1 MNSLQTKIEEKM
13 TWSHHKLFSSKLNA
27 SQFIKYKPKT
37 QYLQSSTEENPRVIQ
52 MQEIPSDPL
61 DPPKHRLM
69 KVPRAPYNEPVP
81 VMHSPP
87 NTSDSKK
94 TLNWKIPPAISN
106 WKNVKGYIIPLD
118 KRLLADGRNLQE
130 TKIND
135 NFAKLSE
142 ALYIAEQKARED
154 TELRRRIAEEHAL
167 REKEKKDTEMRAS
180 AMQARMEK
188 TLTNENKASSLDEK
202 AKELQNLSEL
212 HTDNNKEEKKRENS
226 RERRKR
232 IERNEIREERR
243 REREKDRRIAEAGG
257 HKYKK
262 GKLFRDRDRD
272 ISERVALGLVNVQK
286 ITDNVM
292 YDQLLF
298 DQKSKTQLIL

>member
-1 MNSLQTKIEEKM
+1 M
-13 TWSHHKLFSSKLNA
+13 THSKLFSSKLNA

-37 QYLQSSTEENPRVIQ
+37 QYLQSSTEKNPRVIQ

-106 WKNVKGYIIPLD
+106 WKNAKGYIIPLD

-188 TLTNENKASSLDEK
+188 TLINENQASSLDEK
-202 AKELQNLSEL
+202 AKEMQNPLEL
-212 HTDNNKEEKKRENS
+212 HKNNYKEEKKRENS

-272 ISERVALGLVNVQK
+272 ISERVALGLANVQK

>member
-1 MNSLQTKIEEKM
+1 M
-13 TWSHHKLFSSKLNA
+13 SHYKLFSSKLNA

-81 VMHSPP
+81 VIHSPP

-106 WKNVKGYIIPLD
+106 WKNAKGYIIPLD

-142 ALYIAEQKARED
+142 ALYIAEQKARDD

-188 TLTNENKASSLDEK
+188 TLTNKNQASSLDEK

-212 HTDNNKEEKKRENS
+212 HIDNNKEEKKRENS

-232 IERNEIREERR
+232 IERNEIREDRR
-243 REREKDRRIAEAGG
+243 REREKDRRIAETGG

-272 ISERVALGLVNVQK
+272 ISERVALGLANVQK

-298 DQKSKTQLIL
+298 DQKLKPQLVM

>member
-1 MNSLQTKIEEKM
+1 MG
-13 TWSHHKLFSSKLNA
+13 
-27 SQFIKYKPKT
+27 
-37 QYLQSSTEENPRVIQ
+37 
-52 MQEIPSDPL
+52 
-61 DPPKHRLM
+61 
-69 KVPRAPYNEPVP
+69 
-81 VMHSPP
+81 MHSPP

-106 WKNVKGYIIPLD
+106 WKNAKGYIIPLD

-243 REREKDRRIAEAGG
+243 REREKDRRIVETGG
-257 HKYKK
+257 YKYKK
-262 GKLFRDRDRD
+262 GKLFRDCDRD
-272 ISERVALGLVNVQK
+272 ISERVVLGLVNVQK
-286 ITDNVM
+286 ITNNVM

>member
-1 MNSLQTKIEEKM
+1 MI
-13 TWSHHKLFSSKLNA
+13 
-27 SQFIKYKPKT
+27 
-37 QYLQSSTEENPRVIQ
+37 
-52 MQEIPSDPL
+52 
-61 DPPKHRLM
+61 
-69 KVPRAPYNEPVP
+69 KVPNEPTDTPVP
-81 VMHSPP
+81 LNHSPLRSIKP
-87 NTSDSKK
+87 NK
-94 TLNWKIPPAISN
+94 TLNWKIPPAVSN
-106 WKNVKGYIIPLD
+106 WKNAKGYIIPLD

-142 ALYIAEQKARED
+142 ALYIAEQKAREN

-188 TLTNENKASSLDEK
+188 TLINENQASSLDEK

-212 HTDNNKEEKKRENS
+212 HKNNNKEKKRENS
-226 RERRKR
+226 RERK
-232 IERNEIREERR
+232 
-243 REREKDRRIAEAGG
+243 KDRRIAETGG

-272 ISERVALGLVNVQK
+272 ISER
-286 ITDNVM
+286 
-292 YDQLLF
+292 
-298 DQKSKTQLIL
+298 

>member
-1 MNSLQTKIEEKM
+1 M
-13 TWSHHKLFSSKLNA
+13 SHHKLFSSKLNA

-69 KVPRAPYNEPVP
+69 KVPRTPYNESVP

-87 NTSDSKK
+87 NILDSKK
-94 TLNWKIPPAISN
+94 TLNWKIPPVVSN

-188 TLTNENKASSLDEK
+188 TLINENQASSLDEK
-202 AKELQNLSEL
+202 AKEMQNPLEL
-212 HTDNNKEEKKRENS
+212 HKNNYKEEKKRENS

-232 IERNEIREERR
+232 IERNEIREDRR

-257 HKYKK
+257 HKYRK

-272 ISERVALGLVNVQK
+272 ISERVALGLANVQK
-286 ITDNVM
+286 ITNNVM

-298 DQKSKTQLIL
+298 DQKLKPQLVM

>member
-1 MNSLQTKIEEKM
+1 M
-13 TWSHHKLFSSKLNA
+13 THSKLFSSKLNA

-37 QYLQSSTEENPRVIQ
+37 QYLQSSTEKNPRVIQ

-106 WKNVKGYIIPLD
+106 WKNAKGYIIPLD

-243 REREKDRRIAEAGG
+243 REREKDRRIVEAGG
-257 HKYKK
+257 YKYKK

-286 ITDNVM
+286 ITNNVI
-292 YDQLLF
+292 YDQTLF
-298 DQKSKTQLIL
+298 DQKLKTQLIL

>member
-1 MNSLQTKIEEKM
+1 M
-13 TWSHHKLFSSKLNA
+13 THSKLFSSKLNA
-27 SQFIKYKPKT
+27 PQFIKYKPKT

-81 VMHSPP
+81 VIHSPP

-106 WKNVKGYIIPLD
+106 WKNAKGYIIPLD

-167 REKEKKDTEMRAS
+167 REKERKDAEMRAS

-188 TLTNENKASSLDEK
+188 ILTNENKASSLEEK

-212 HTDNNKEEKKRENS
+212 HKDDNKEEKKKRENS

-243 REREKDRRIAEAGG
+243 REREKDRRIAETGG

-272 ISERVALGLVNVQK
+272 ISERVALGLANVQK

-298 DQKSKTQLIL
+298 DQKLKPQLVM

>member
-1 MNSLQTKIEEKM
+1 M
-13 TWSHHKLFSSKLNA
+13 THHKLFSSKLNA
-27 SQFIKYKPKT
+27 PQFIKYKPKT

-106 WKNVKGYIIPLD
+106 WKNAKGYIIPLD

-202 AKELQNLSEL
+202 AKELQSLSEL
-212 HTDNNKEEKKRENS
+212 HIDNNKEEKKRENS

-232 IERNEIREERR
+232 IERNEIREDRR

-257 HKYKK
+257 HKYRK

-272 ISERVALGLVNVQK
+272 ISERVALGLANVQK
-286 ITDNVM
+286 ITNNVM

-298 DQKSKTQLIL
+298 DQKLKPQLVM

>member
-1 MNSLQTKIEEKM
+1 MR
-13 TWSHHKLFSSKLNA
+13 F
-27 SQFIKYKPKT
+27 
-37 QYLQSSTEENPRVIQ
+37 
-52 MQEIPSDPL
+52 
-61 DPPKHRLM
+61 
-69 KVPRAPYNEPVP
+69 KVPWTPYNESVP
-81 VMHSPP
+81 VIHSPS
-87 NTSDSKK
+87 NILDSKN
-94 TLNWKIPPAISN
+94 TLNWKIPPVVSN
-106 WKNVKGYIIPLD
+106 WKNTKGYIIPLD

-130 TKIND
+130 AKIND

-202 AKELQNLSEL
+202 AKELQNLLEL
-212 HTDNNKEEKKRENS
+212 HTDNNKEEKKRFNKENS
-226 RERRKR
+226 KKR

-272 ISERVALGLVNVQK
+272 ISERVALGLANVQK
-286 ITDNVM
+286 ITDNVI
-292 YDQLLF
+292 YDQTLF
-298 DQKSKTQLIL
+298 DQKLKPQLVL

>member
-1 MNSLQTKIEEKM
+1 MG
-13 TWSHHKLFSSKLNA
+13 
-27 SQFIKYKPKT
+27 
-37 QYLQSSTEENPRVIQ
+37 
-52 MQEIPSDPL
+52 
-61 DPPKHRLM
+61 
-69 KVPRAPYNEPVP
+69 NEPVP

-94 TLNWKIPPAISN
+94 TLNWKIPPAVSN
-106 WKNVKGYIIPLD
+106 WKNAKGYIIPLD

-135 NFAKLSE
+135 NFSKLSE

-180 AMQARMEK
+180 AMQARMKK
-188 TLTNENKASSLDEK
+188 TLTNENKASSLDGK
-202 AKELQNLSEL
+202 AKELQDLSEL
-212 HTDNNKEEKKRENS
+212 YTDNNKEEKKRENS
-226 RERRKR
+226 GDRRKR

-262 GKLFRDRDRD
+262 GKLLRDRDRD
-272 ISERVALGLVNVQK
+272 ISERVALGLANVQK
-286 ITDNVM
+286 ITDNVI

-298 DQKSKTQLIL
+298 DQKLKPQLVL

>member
-1 MNSLQTKIEEKM
+1 MNMIVHTNTNEAERIVLETMNNLQTKIEEKM
-13 TWSHHKLFSSKLNA
+13 IMSHYKLFSSKLNA

-37 QYLQSSTEENPRVIQ
+37 QYLESSTEENPRVIQ

-106 WKNVKGYIIPLD
+106 WKNAKGYIIPLD

-142 ALYIAEQKARED
+142 ALYIAEQKAREN

-188 TLTNENKASSLDEK
+188 TIINENKASLLDEK
-202 AKELQNLSEL
+202 AKELQNPSEL
-212 HTDNNKEEKKRENS
+212 HKDNNKEEKKK
-226 RERRKR
+226 RKF
-232 IERNEIREERR
+232 
-243 REREKDRRIAEAGG
+243 K
-257 HKYKK
+257 
-262 GKLFRDRDRD
+262 
-272 ISERVALGLVNVQK
+272 
-286 ITDNVM
+286 
-292 YDQLLF
+292 
-298 DQKSKTQLIL
+298 

>member
-1 MNSLQTKIEEKM
+1 M
-13 TWSHHKLFSSKLNA
+13 
-27 SQFIKYKPKT
+27 
-37 QYLQSSTEENPRVIQ
+37 
-52 MQEIPSDPL
+52 
-61 DPPKHRLM
+61 
-69 KVPRAPYNEPVP
+69 
-81 VMHSPP
+81 
-87 NTSDSKK
+87 
-94 TLNWKIPPAISN
+94 
-106 WKNVKGYIIPLD
+106 G
-118 KRLLADGRNLQE
+118 ADGRNLQE

-188 TLTNENKASSLDEK
+188 TLTNENKASSLDKK

-212 HTDNNKEEKKRENS
+212 HTDNNKVE
-226 RERRKR
+226 
-232 IERNEIREERR
+232 
-243 REREKDRRIAEAGG
+243 REREKDRRIAETGG

-272 ISERVALGLVNVQK
+272 ISERVALGLANVQK

-298 DQKSKTQLIL
+298 DQKLKPQLVM

>member
-1 MNSLQTKIEEKM
+1 MG
-13 TWSHHKLFSSKLNA
+13 
-27 SQFIKYKPKT
+27 
-37 QYLQSSTEENPRVIQ
+37 
-52 MQEIPSDPL
+52 
-61 DPPKHRLM
+61 
-69 KVPRAPYNEPVP
+69 
-81 VMHSPP
+81 MHSPP

-106 WKNVKGYIIPLD
+106 WKNAKGYIIPLD
-118 KRLLADGRNLQE
+118 KRLMGDGRNLQE

-202 AKELQNLSEL
+202 AKELQSLSEL
-212 HTDNNKEEKKRENS
+212 HIDNNKEEKKRENS

-232 IERNEIREERR
+232 IERNEIREDRR

-257 HKYKK
+257 HKYRK

-272 ISERVALGLVNVQK
+272 ISERVALGLANVQK

-298 DQKSKTQLIL
+298 DQKLKPQLVM

>member
-1 MNSLQTKIEEKM
+1 M
-13 TWSHHKLFSSKLNA
+13 SHYKLFSSKLNA

-167 REKEKKDTEMRAS
+167 REKERKDAEMRAL
-180 AMQARMEK
+180 AMQARMDK
-188 TLTNENKASSLDEK
+188 TLTNKNKASSLDEK
-202 AKELQNLSEL
+202 AKVQEKLLKL
-212 HTDNNKEEKKRENS
+212 HKDNNKGEEKNRENS
-226 RERRKR
+226 REKRKQ
-232 IERNEIREERR
+232 IERNKIREERR
-243 REREKDRRIAEAGG
+243 REREKDRRIAETGG
-257 HKYKK
+257 HKHKK
-262 GKLFRDRDRD
+262 GKLFRDCDRD
-272 ISERVALGLVNVQK
+272 ISERVALGLADVQK
-286 ITDNVM
+286 ITNTGM
-292 YDQLLF
+292 YDQSLF
-298 DQKSKTQLIL
+298 DHKPRLHSGL

>member
-1 MNSLQTKIEEKM
+1 MG
-13 TWSHHKLFSSKLNA
+13 
-27 SQFIKYKPKT
+27 
-37 QYLQSSTEENPRVIQ
+37 
-52 MQEIPSDPL
+52 
-61 DPPKHRLM
+61 
-69 KVPRAPYNEPVP
+69 
-81 VMHSPP
+81 MHSPP

-106 WKNVKGYIIPLD
+106 WKNAKGYIIPLD

-212 HTDNNKEEKKRENS
+212 HTDNNKEEKKK
-226 RERRKR
+226 RK
-232 IERNEIREERR
+232 
-243 REREKDRRIAEAGG
+243 
-257 HKYKK
+257 
-262 GKLFRDRDRD
+262 F
-272 ISERVALGLVNVQK
+272 
-286 ITDNVM
+286 
-292 YDQLLF
+292 
-298 DQKSKTQLIL
+298 

>member
-1 MNSLQTKIEEKM
+1 M
-13 TWSHHKLFSSKLNA
+13 THHKLFSSKLNA
-27 SQFIKYKPKT
+27 PQFIKYKPKT
-37 QYLQSSTEENPRVIQ
+37 QYLQSSTEKNPRVIQ

-94 TLNWKIPPAISN
+94 TLNWKIPPAVSN
-106 WKNVKGYIIPLD
+106 WKNAKGYIIPLD

-167 REKEKKDTEMRAS
+167 REK
-180 AMQARMEK
+180 ARMDK
-188 TLTNENKASSLDEK
+188 TLINKNKASSLDKK
-202 AKELQNLSEL
+202 AKVQEKLLKL
-212 HTDNNKEEKKRENS
+212 HKDNNKGEEKNRENS
-226 RERRKR
+226 REKRKQ
-232 IERNEIREERR
+232 IERNKIREERR
-243 REREKDRRIAEAGG
+243 REREKDRRIVE
-257 HKYKK
+257 
-262 GKLFRDRDRD
+262 
-272 ISERVALGLVNVQK
+272 
-286 ITDNVM
+286 M
-292 YDQLLF
+292 
-298 DQKSKTQLIL
+298 

>member
-13 TWSHHKLFSSKLNA
+13 TWSHHKLFCSKLNA

-37 QYLQSSTEENPRVIQ
+37 QYLESSTEENPRVIQ

-94 TLNWKIPPAISN
+94 TLNWKIPPAVSN
-106 WKNVKGYIIPLD
+106 WKNAKGYIIPLD
-118 KRLLADGRNLQE
+118 KRLMGDGRNLQE

-142 ALYIAEQKARED
+142 ALYIAEQKAREN
-154 TELRRRIAEEHAL
+154 TELRRRIAEEHVL

-188 TLTNENKASSLDEK
+188 TLTNKNQASSLDEK
-202 AKELQNLSEL
+202 AKEMQNPLEL
-212 HTDNNKEEKKRENS
+212 HKNNYKEEKKRENS